1 MNAYPPLLTTP
12 TDKLLLGPPILEGPR
27 WMEKKVQRLI
37 LLLWQ
42 VVDGK

>member
-12 TDKLLLGPPILEGPR
+12 IDKLLPGLPILEGPR